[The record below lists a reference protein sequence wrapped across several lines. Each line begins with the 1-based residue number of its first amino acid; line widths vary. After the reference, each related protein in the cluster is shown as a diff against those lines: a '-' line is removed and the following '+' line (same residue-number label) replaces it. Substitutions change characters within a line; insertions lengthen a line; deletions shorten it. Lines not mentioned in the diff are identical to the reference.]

1 MSAEDFISKLF
12 KENEHKL
19 DEVPGDELWNKI
31 QSRLQSDS
39 ETTVEQNKSTRAGNF
54 KVLRL
59 YKFYAA
65 AAVLIILIVAAFF
78 SFPQS
83 KEITE
88 NMPLTT
94 EKLTESDQPTPVNE
108 AEKDFIFKQND
119 NKQERKIIEDVL
131 IQNNISTKESSKSV
145 LKIDKVN
152 ISEKKSE
159 VILPENNNKTLEI
172 NSEIVLPQISS
183 TSNSSNNKGNQY
195 NDYGN
200 SNRNYAI
207 PPSADITKA
216 EEIESIAN
224 EAQNYS
230 RAKKENNTNTVLNNK
245 RNPQKLR
252 KIELN
257 NRLKIFEWMLG
268 QWIDEEEEG
277 GVSYENWEIM
287 SNNTITSTGFK
298 MKGKNKIF
306 EEKIFIQHDPST
318 NQVFLKMPLNES
330 SQNYSYVMTSF
341 DNERIIFD
349 QVVYAELPDRVIIQR
364 NLKGYSFII
373 VYNSGFI
380 KPAQQTYLEH
390 RNRVSNVRAIRIFKP
405 YTK

>member
-31 QSRLQSDS
+31 QSRLQSGS
-39 ETTVEQNKSTRAGNF
+39 ETTVEQNKATRAGNF
-54 KVLRL
+54 KVLRS

-78 SFPQS
+78 SFPKS

-88 NMPLTT
+88 NLPATT
-94 EKLTESDQPTPVNE
+94 EMVTETDQPTPLNDS
-108 AEKDFIFKQND
+108 EKDSFFKQSD
-119 NKQERKIIEDVL
+119 IKQEQRILNDATILYNRADLE
-131 IQNNISTKESSKSV
+131 NSKKP
-145 LKIDKVN
+145 LKIDNVK
-152 ISEKKSE
+152 IAEKKSE
-159 VILPENNNKTLEI
+159 VVVPENKNKVLEI
-172 NSEIVLPQISS
+172 NSEIVLPNLSS
-183 TSNSSNNKGNQY
+183 TSNSSNNKANQY

-207 PPSADITKA
+207 PPSADITRAK
-216 EEIESIAN
+216 EIESIAN
-224 EAQNYS
+224 EAQNNS

-257 NRLKIFEWMLG
+257 SRLKIFEWMLG

-277 GVSYENWEIM
+277 GVSYENWELM